1 MIYNYVKRIITLP
14 LEGIKTMKIRLL
26 TLLTAATLVLLS
38 PMINAF
44 KVLVGNKEELDVP
57 EYAAPYMKT
66 IQNMLQDLPSTP
78 TAPIPLP
85 NIEPKIFQDILK
97 IIKNI
102 KGIKDSDA
110 DKLHA
115 KKISKTG
122 EYLRDNIKKH
132 KTLVKL
138 ATTANYLDFEI
149 LLDASILELKERF
162 KIDTINSQIQVYR
175 IETLIKEAPNDITN
189 RLLATPLE
197 RVMEEIT
204 ICRLSDLKNLKSVTG
219 KIQGEDEINSV
230 SWNPKDE
237 SLASGSRN
245 GIVAIRSI
253 KYSRTTKEIQEN
265 GEVNSVSWDPTG
277 KHIVYSYYD
286 TTTQRWNIKIWD
298 VKKNKTKVIKTLE
311 EGNKATAVSYS
322 PDGKHIAFGFYN
334 KPDDLLI
341 GNIAAQPGIIEIW
354 NIKNKKFTKRL
365 QGHTKSIHAIAWH
378 PNSQHLASGSYD
390 KTIRIWDVTTG
401 KTISTFLMG
410 RLGVVALAWS
420 PFGRY
425 IFSSSLP
432 QGITIL
438 DVKNEKSIISH
449 RDEGKWVKS
458 AYWGPASISVFSAF
472 GYRSNKNK
480 SGEIKRWQLF
490 DDNTTSKMLNNM
502 ITKDNRGI
510 LKINISSEQALE
522 FIAAWNAHQA
532 NKKFKFESITD
543 PKLINLVK
551 KCQQV

>member
-1 MIYNYVKRIITLP
+1 MIYNYVKRVITLP
-14 LEGIKTMKIRLL
+14 LEGIKIMKIRFFA
-26 TLLTAATLVLLS
+26 LLTAATLVFLS

-78 TAPIPLP
+78 TAPIPLS
-85 NIEPKIFQDILK
+85 NIETKIFKYIMEIVEEIEK
-97 IIKNI
+97 
-102 KGIKDSDA
+102 IKDSDA
-110 DKLHA
+110 DKLRA
-115 KKISKTG
+115 KKISKTKQ
-122 EYLRDNIKKH
+122 YLRDNIKKH
-132 KTLVKL
+132 KRLVKL

-175 IETLIKEAPNDITN
+175 IEILIKEAPNDIIN

-253 KYSRTTKEIQEN
+253 KYGRTTKEIQEN

-277 KHIVYSYYD
+277 KQVVYSYHD
-286 TTTQRWNIKIWD
+286 ATTQRWNIKIWD
-298 VKKNKTKVIKTLE
+298 VKRDKTKVIKTLE
-311 EGNKATAVSYS
+311 KGNKATAVSYS

-390 KTIRIWDVTTG
+390 TTIRIWDVTTG

-458 AYWGPASISVFSAF
+458 AYWDPDGTSISVFSAF

-490 DDNTTSKMLNNM
+490 DDNPTSKRLNNM
-502 ITKDNRGI
+502 ITKNNRGI

-532 NKKFKFESITD
+532 NKKIKFESITD
-543 PKLINLVK
+543 PKWINLVK
-551 KCQQV
+551 KCR